1 MMTARRL
8 LVAISLSIF
17 LAPALHAA
25 TYIVPSDAEL
35 IDDAAAIV
43 TGTVVSATSRFSDL
57 GPIETV
63 FDVAVDES
71 FKGHVGERIQVVEWG
86 GRVGDRWTV
95 VSGAP
100 RYAVGARYLM
110 LMVKNR
116 TGAWSTEHLTLGRF
130 AFTPDSGTEL
140 LLRESSDIHGFDTAG
155 RPAVERRRDA
165 DAFIAYI
172 RDRVRGLQP
181 ATEYFV
187 DRAAMREDEP
197 QPQASFSGYDFAE
210 AAATGAAAWTDDPA
224 SDVGYTVSLTP
235 ASNATLNISD
245 GEEKIIEEDPQDV
258 IPGGFGTAGVV
269 ATAFWSGGANHPF
282 EGKEYITIEG
292 SDIVTQNGIRDS
304 SIGQN
309 VLRTAMVHE
318 IGHTLGFRHSDQDAG
333 NSGGC
338 AAPLPCSGLAVMTA
352 GLSPLDGVLQAWDVD
367 AVRATYGNGGDAS
380 DYTTKFCE
388 TSSCTVLTQE
398 TGRRLDTAVAFR
410 LAELPCVP
418 VSITTQPPNKNISPG
433 ASTNVTV
440 VAAGS
445 APLSYQW
452 YVGTPGTTTQP
463 VGTNSPTL
471 TVTPGETTTYWV
483 RISNSCDGG
492 SSVDSNAA
500 TVAVVCSAP
509 AIATQP
515 SSITIT
521 DGQSTQLQV
530 NAFGGGLSYQWYV
543 GNSGDVSQPIGTN
556 SNRLTV
562 SPTQTTSFWVRV
574 SGTCGA
580 PVDSNTATVSVAPCA
595 DLTVDPPTA
604 TARGAAGSYRL
615 NVNAF
620 SSSGPLLFQWFRGNT
635 PGVGGTQVGGA
646 QTLDVTVTAVTS
658 YWARVT
664 NACGKTEVTSL
675 ITVAPCTLPAIT
687 TQPEDQTIPNG
698 GSATLTVAF
707 TPVTATVKW
716 YQGDIGDKTTPVGAT
731 ATINVGPLTE
741 TTKYWAE
748 VALPCGPVASRNV
761 TVDVEQTS
769 TNLGML
775 KGRFKV
781 QVRYRNQFANPPV
794 EGVLTGKSLVNST
807 LADTAVFW
815 FDTPL
820 IVELMVRVSDAR
832 PFDNNYH
839 VYYGGLSDVEFFIS
853 VTDTVTGKTVEYH
866 KAANSLRGEVD
877 RKSFPADP
885 APVTLQDGLDALM
898 NAQAR
903 AIAPNADTSTLT
915 MLGRY
920 SVRMR
925 YRNQFASP
933 ATTGYLLGRS
943 IANAAT
949 TDTAVFYFENPES
962 VEWMVRFSDVRP
974 FANRVDFFHGGL
986 SDVQFWVEVKDT
998 QTGAQKEYPI
1008 APFSLSGGVDRVSFV
1023 P

>member
-8 LVAISLSIF
+8 LVAISLSVF

-25 TYIVPSDAEL
+25 TYVVPSDAEL
-35 IDDAAAIV
+35 IQRADDIVIATAVSVTSLRDARGSIV
-43 TGTVVSATSRFSDL
+43 TRSTLLVEETLKGDHVRGRELVLTEAGGVVDGKAMMIAGTPQYT
-57 GPIETV
+57 P
-63 FDVAVDES
+63 
-71 FKGHVGERIQVVEWG
+71 GERYLVFTTT
-86 GRVGDRWTV
+86 DRNLEPTTYGLSLGQFQLV
-95 VSGAP
+95 DHL
-100 RYAVGARYLM
+100 AVRD
-110 LMVKNR
+110 
-116 TGAWSTEHLTLGRF
+116 T
-130 AFTPDSGTEL
+130 
-140 LLRESSDIHGFDTAG
+140 IHGFNQNFDVHTERARDTQRFLG
-155 RPAVERRRDA
+155 
-165 DAFIAYI
+165 YI
-172 RDRVRGLQP
+172 RSTVAHRYAP
-181 ATEYFV
+181 ADYFV
-187 DRAAMREDEP
+187 ADTRTQIA
-197 QPQASFSGYDFAE
+197 AE
-210 AAATGAAAWTDDPA
+210 AKIAANGFTRSSYLLDAQGTGFRWLVPSANWVRKGTQTGLDGPGAVTVGFGQWNSTASSIDYADTGVDTSAGWGGGLYDDDGVNTILFDDPEGEVAARGAAG
-224 SDVGYTVSLTP
+224 VGAVFGNDIVS
-235 ASNATLNISD
+235 ID
-245 GEEKIIEEDPQDV
+245 GEEVIQIVEADLVIAKS
-258 IPGGFGTAGVV
+258 IPGQACLNAIMT
-269 ATAFWSGGANHPF
+269 
-282 EGKEYITIEG
+282 
-292 SDIVTQNGIRDS
+292 
-304 SIGQN
+304 
-309 VLRTAMVHE
+309 HE
-318 IGHTLGFRHSDQDAG
+318 LGHTLGFRHSNQPFPG
-333 NSGGC
+333 TTCGT
-338 AAPLPCSGLAVMTA
+338 TA
-352 GLSPLDGVLQAWDVD
+352 DC
-367 AVRATYGNGGDAS
+367 TGDAIMNS
-380 DYTTKFCE
+380 TVTCSLASNLRTWDTNAAE
-388 TSSCTVLTQE
+388 TVYGS
-398 TGRRLDTAVAFR
+398 G
-410 LAELPCVP
+410 P
-418 VSITTQPPNKNISPG
+418 VCAPPSITTQPPNKNISPG
-433 ASTNVTV
+433 ASTNITV

-445 APLSYQW
+445 APLTYKW
-452 YVGTPGTTTQP
+452 YIGTPGVTTQP

-471 TVTPGETTTYWV
+471 TVTPGETTSYWV

-509 AIATQP
+509 AITDQP
-515 SSITIT
+515 QNRTIT
-521 DGQSTQLQV
+521 EGASVALEV
-530 NAFGGGLSYQWYV
+530 RASGGGLTYQWFEGV
-543 GNSGDVSQPIGTN
+543 SGDTSRPVESGSTLIVT
-556 SNRLTV
+556 LM
-562 SPTQTTSFWVRV
+562 QTTTYWVRV
-574 SGTCGA
+574 SGACG
-580 PVDSNTATVSVAPCA
+580 PSVDSNTVTVTVVPCGDIA
-595 DLTVDPPTA
+595 VDPPTA
-604 TARGAAGSYRL
+604 TPLAGAGSYRL

-620 SSSGPLLFQWFRGNT
+620 SSSGPLTFRWFKGNV
-635 PGVGGTQVGGA
+635 PGDPLAPPVGSTQSVN
-646 QTLDVTVTAVTS
+646 VTVSTVTN
-658 YWARVT
+658 YWARVS

-716 YQGDIGDKTTPVGAT
+716 YQGSVGDKTSPVGAT

-761 TVDVEQTS
+761 TVNVEQTS
-769 TNLGML
+769 TNLAML

-794 EGVLTGKSLVNST
+794 EGLLTGKSLVSST

-832 PFDNNYH
+832 PWENNYH
-839 VYYGGLSDVEFFIS
+839 VYYGGLSDVEFFVT

-866 KAANSLRGEVD
+866 KAANSLKGEVD

-885 APVTLQDGLDALM
+885 APVTLQDGLDAM
-898 NAQAR
+898 MAR
-903 AIAPNADTSTLT
+903 VIAPNADTSTLT

-986 SDVQFWVEVKDT
+986 SDVQFWVEVTDT
-998 QTGAQKEYPI
+998 QTGVQKEYPI
-1008 APFSLSGGVDRVSFV
+1008 EPFSLSGGVDRVSFV

>member
-8 LVAISLSIF
+8 VAAISLSVF
-17 LAPALHAA
+17 LVPALQAA

-35 IDDAAAIV
+35 IQRADDIV
-43 TGTVVSATSRFSDL
+43 IATAVSATPLRDARGSIVTRSTL
-57 GPIETV
+57 LVEETLKGDTV
-63 FDVAVDES
+63 RGRELVLTEAGGIVDG
-71 FKGHVGERIQVVEWG
+71 KAMMIAGTPQYTPGV
-86 GRVGDRWTV
+86 
-95 VSGAP
+95 
-100 RYAVGARYLM
+100 RYL
-110 LMVKNR
+110 VFTTTDRN
-116 TGAWSTEHLTLGRF
+116 TEPTTYGMALGQFQLVDRL
-130 AFTPDSGTEL
+130 AVRDT
-140 LLRESSDIHGFDTAG
+140 IHGFNQNFDIHTERARDTQRFLG
-155 RPAVERRRDA
+155 
-165 DAFIAYI
+165 YI
-172 RDRVRGLQP
+172 RSTVAHRYALAD
-181 ATEYFV
+181 YFV
-187 DRAAMREDEP
+187 ADTRVQIA
-197 QPQASFSGYDFAE
+197 AE
-210 AAATGAAAWTDDPA
+210 AKIAANSFTRSSYLLDAQGVGFRWLVPSANWVRKGTQAGLDGPGAVTVGFGQWNSTASSIDYADTGVDTSAGWGGGLYDDDGVNTILFDDPEGEVAARGAAGVG
-224 SDVGYTVSLTP
+224 SVFGNDVVP
-235 ASNATLNISD
+235 ID
-245 GEEKIIEEDPQDV
+245 GEQVIQIIEADV
-258 IPGGFGTAGVV
+258 VIGKSIPGQACLNAIMT
-269 ATAFWSGGANHPF
+269 
-282 EGKEYITIEG
+282 
-292 SDIVTQNGIRDS
+292 
-304 SIGQN
+304 
-309 VLRTAMVHE
+309 HE
-318 IGHTLGFRHSDQDAG
+318 LGHTLGFRHSNQPFPGTTCGTTADCTGD
-333 NSGGC
+333 
-338 AAPLPCSGLAVMTA
+338 AVMNSTVTCSLA
-352 GLSPLDGVLQAWDVD
+352 SNLRTWDTNAAETV
-367 AVRATYGNGGDAS
+367 YGSGPV
-380 DYTTKFCE
+380 
-388 TSSCTVLTQE
+388 CTPPSV
-398 TGRRLDTAVAFR
+398 
-410 LAELPCVP
+410 
-418 VSITTQPPNKNISPG
+418 TTQPANKNISPG
-433 ASTNVTV
+433 ASTNITV

-452 YVGTPGTTTQP
+452 YIGTPGVTTQP

-509 AIATQP
+509 AITTQP

-521 DGQSTQLQV
+521 DGQSIQLQV
-530 NAFGGGLSYQWYV
+530 NASGGGLSYQWYI

-646 QTLDVTVTAVTS
+646 QSVDVTVTAVTS

-698 GSATLTVAF
+698 GSATLTIAF

-716 YQGDIGDKTTPVGAT
+716 YQGDIGDRTTPVGTT
-731 ATINVGPLTE
+731 ATVNVGPLTE

-748 VALPCGPVASRNV
+748 VTLPCGPVASRNV
-761 TVDVEQTS
+761 TVNVEQTS
-769 TNLGML
+769 TNLSML

-820 IVELMVRVSDAR
+820 VVELMVRVSDVR
-832 PFDNNYH
+832 PWENQYH
-839 VYYGGLSDVEFFIS
+839 IYYGGLSDVEFFIS

-866 KAANSLRGEVD
+866 KAANSLKGEVD

-885 APVTLQDGLDALM
+885 APVTLQDGLDAM
-898 NAQAR
+898 MAR

-943 IANAAT
+943 IAKAAT

-986 SDVQFWVEVKDT
+986 SDVQFWVEVTDT
-998 QTGAQKEYPI
+998 QTGVQKEYPI
-1008 APFSLSGGVDRVSFV
+1008 EPFSLSGGVDRVSFV